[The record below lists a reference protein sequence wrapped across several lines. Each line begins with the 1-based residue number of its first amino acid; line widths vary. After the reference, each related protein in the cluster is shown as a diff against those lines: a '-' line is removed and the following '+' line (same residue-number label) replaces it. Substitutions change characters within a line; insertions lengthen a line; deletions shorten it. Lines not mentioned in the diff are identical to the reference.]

1 MTLSLDFQPLQP
13 SDITVGNASSYYAAD
28 STTATRIEISSLT
41 ATTPLFTQVG
51 TTDGKLLQSQG
62 VYTVFMLG
70 GKATSEGVFRRDR

>member
-1 MTLSLDFQPLQP
+1 
-13 SDITVGNASSYYAAD
+13 
-28 STTATRIEISSLT
+28 
-41 ATTPLFTQVG
+41 VG